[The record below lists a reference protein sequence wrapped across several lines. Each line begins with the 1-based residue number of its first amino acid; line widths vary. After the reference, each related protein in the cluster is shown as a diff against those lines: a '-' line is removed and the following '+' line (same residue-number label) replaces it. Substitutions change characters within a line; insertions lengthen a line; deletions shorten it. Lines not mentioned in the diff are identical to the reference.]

1 MVSNEYLIL
10 GVWVGKSICE
20 FKKHY
25 HIKSEIT
32 MRIQI
37 KSDDENIVLTI
48 ENLDDDTTIGKYSI
62 ENKSQSTIMEDLIIK
77 A

>member
-1 MVSNEYLIL
+1 MASNEHLIL
-10 GVWVGKSICE
+10 GIWVGKSICE

-25 HIKSEIT
+25 HIKGEIT
-32 MRIQI
+32 MHIQI

-48 ENLDDDTTIGKYSI
+48 QDLDDDTIMGKYSI
-62 ENKSQSTIMEDLIIK
+62 EKKSQSTIMEDLIIK

>member
-1 MVSNEYLIL
+1 MVSNDYLIL

-25 HIKSEIT
+25 HIKGEFT
-32 MRIQI
+32 MHIQI
-37 KSDDENIVLTI
+37 KSDDENIVLSI
-48 ENLDDDTTIGKYSI
+48 QDIDDDTIIGKYSI

>member
-1 MVSNEYLIL
+1 MASNKYLIL
-10 GVWVGKSICE
+10 GIWVGKSIYE

-25 HIKSEIT
+25 HIKGEIT
-32 MRIQI
+32 IHIWI

-48 ENLDDDTTIGKYSI
+48 QDFDDDAVIGKYSI
-62 ENKSQSTIMEDLIIK
+62 ENKSQSTVMEDLIIK